1 VNAELIKEVKKSGKS
16 EIFMVKRRIAVA
28 TDGKDGLEDSVSN
41 VFGRAKTFTI
51 VDTKDEKIIGVKVL
65 ENPALSYHHGA
76 GPIAIKMLIDDGA
89 EVVLANE
96 LGVGASEILEQHNII
111 FIQAKPSTNVGEAI
125 KKALRTHKRKPSQI
139 S

>member
-1 VNAELIKEVKKSGKS
+1 MRNSLRKLKIGEG
-16 EIFMVKRRIAVA
+16 EIFMVKHRIAVA
-28 TDGKDGLEDSVSN
+28 TDGKDGLEDVVSN
-41 VFGRAKTFTI
+41 VFGRARTFTI
-51 VDTKDEKIIGVKVL
+51 VDVEDEKIIGVSVL

-76 GPIAIKMLIDDGA
+76 GPIAIKMLIDDGV

-125 KKALRTHKRKPSQI
+125 KKALRTHKKKLSQI